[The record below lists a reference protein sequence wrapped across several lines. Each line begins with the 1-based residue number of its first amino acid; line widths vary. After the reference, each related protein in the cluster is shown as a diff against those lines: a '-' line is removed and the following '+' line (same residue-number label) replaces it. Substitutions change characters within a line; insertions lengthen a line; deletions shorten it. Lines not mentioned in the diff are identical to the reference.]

1 MTHTYPCS
9 LRPRIGNNPQRELQ
23 EMTEYWP
30 FHPEYNLVEDTGPDH
45 YPIVIYQVVLGGRI
59 TEGIGGDAKD
69 AKHAAAKRMLQLLDD
84 DGGQPYVVNT
94 ANVDDDLKN
103 NHQNVQNVDVC
114 QNMALLQIHADDDQH
129 QTVDVSQNMAKVG
142 IHDDNGD
149 VDASIIT
156 SKPKL
161 RAKVGQN
168 VPNVDDDKNNH
179 QNVQNVDVCQNMAL
193 LQIHA
198 DDDQQQTVDVIQ
210 NMAKGGIHDVEDS
223 IINSKAKLR
232 AKVGQNVQV
241 KQNNFGGAGQSVYVK
256 QNISRW
262 KR

>member
-59 TEGIGGDAKD
+59 SEGIGGDDKD

-129 QTVDVSQNMAKVG
+129 QTVDVSQNMAK
-142 IHDDNGD
+142 
-149 VDASIIT
+149 
-156 SKPKL
+156 
-161 RAKVGQN
+161 
-168 VPNVDDDKNNH
+168 
-179 QNVQNVDVCQNMAL
+179 
-193 LQIHA
+193 
-198 DDDQQQTVDVIQ
+198 
-210 NMAKGGIHDVEDS
+210 GGIHDVDNS

-256 QNISRW
+256 QNISVC